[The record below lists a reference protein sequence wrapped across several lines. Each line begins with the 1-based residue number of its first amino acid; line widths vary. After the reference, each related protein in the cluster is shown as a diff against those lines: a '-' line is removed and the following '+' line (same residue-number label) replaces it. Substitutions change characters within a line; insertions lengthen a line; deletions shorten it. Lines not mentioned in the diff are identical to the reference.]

1 MDKSLSD
8 KQKEVIKWLQDIFG
22 DEPVPSFHS
31 NNAFIDH
38 LHTLMKQERQL
49 GKQGTL
55 HADFVNSLTQ
65 DYTESLSST
74 VAVLNRM
81 GLASSVDS
89 PNIETNVLASVAST
103 LSLGSLDEPSF
114 ILSLTKLIME
124 KEQTVSEVG
133 LAEKTMAAD
142 CQKLA
147 ESIQVNKQLEA
158 LLGNLSKDQS
168 DIQSKIKKQTADISF
183 LQTKTNKYKAEQRK
197 HEARLAKSG
206 LNDSLTHDR
215 LVADYNELQE
225 VNKRLQKTNEELEK
239 FAALPADKVLAKVK
253 LEVAKSELRELED
266 EIVKQIDLGCL

>member
-55 HADFVNSLTQ
+55 HADFVNLLTQ

-168 DIQSKIKKQTADISF
+168 DIQSKLKKQTADISF